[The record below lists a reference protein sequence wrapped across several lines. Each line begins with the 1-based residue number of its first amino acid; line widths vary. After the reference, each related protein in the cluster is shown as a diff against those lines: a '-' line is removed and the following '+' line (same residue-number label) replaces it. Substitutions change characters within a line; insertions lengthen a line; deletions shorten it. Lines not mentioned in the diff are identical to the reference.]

1 MVSRIAVVDDHPLF
15 RAGIVWTMKQSE
27 YFDVVAEGASASDA
41 IAIARDLKPDA
52 LLLDINMPGSGIEA
66 AMQISIANPSVKVV
80 MVTVCEIFESV
91 SACLEAGVK
100 GYILKGASGEE
111 LVRVVRA
118 VCEGEAYVTPQ
129 LAARLLTDRK
139 PQAKDVKSLGPI
151 SELTPRETDV
161 LAQVALGR
169 TNKQVARALSLSE
182 KTVKHYMSSVMNKL
196 QVRSRLEAAIYYRE
210 KA

>member
-1 MVSRIAVVDDHPLF
+1 MVSRVAIVDDHPLF
-15 RAGIVWTMKQSE
+15 RAGIVWTLKQSE
-27 YFDVVAEGASASDA
+27 FFDVIAEGSCASDA
-41 IAIARDLKPDA
+41 IAIARDHKPDA

-66 AMQISIANPSVKVV
+66 AMQISKAYPNVKVV

-111 LVRVVRA
+111 LVRVVRS

-139 PQAKDVKSLGPI
+139 PQSKDLKTPGPI
-151 SELTPRETDV
+151 GNSRRARQTFLPRSPWG
-161 LAQVALGR
+161 AR
-169 TNKQVARALSLSE
+169 TS
-182 KTVKHYMSSVMNKL
+182 
-196 QVRSRLEAAIYYRE
+196 RSRARSRSARRRSSTT
-210 KA
+210 